1 MMRHVLT
8 RSGGI
13 AGVAV
18 GLLLVAGPVG
28 AQVQLS
34 SKSMELKIDGRIHFQ
49 YNHTSA
55 AEALLGNTFFIRR
68 ARLEIEAKVNDFIS
82 GRIQP
87 EFGEGTVG
95 LRDAFVTLNFGPG
108 LRTTFGQFKRPFDVF
123 ELTSSS
129 QILVIERAGGVR
141 GIPGCSG
148 VSSVCSLS
156 RFTEK
161 LGFSDRDIGV
171 MVDGALGSSG
181 FKYYASI
188 TNGRGPN
195 NSIDENATKSYTGRV
210 EYAVSGL
217 RIGGH
222 IGVHDYPADTLGTN
236 KYATAFGADVD
247 WGHFEKPGPH
257 VQAGI
262 VYGDNWLNV
271 VATDPSTF
279 VSGQV
284 IATYMFPVNENKYL
298 YGIEPLVR
306 ASWGD
311 PDTDVSDDTGWIF
324 TPGLVLYMA
333 GRNKFAVN
341 VDVWKPA
348 IGNTEYSIKA
358 QTYLYF

>member
-1 MMRHVLT
+1 MSNALA
-8 RSGGI
+8 RSI
-13 AGVAV
+13 ATAGLAV
-18 GLLLVAGPVG
+18 GLLAIAGPVG
-28 AQVQLS
+28 AQVAVS

-49 YNHTSA
+49 YNQTSSDQ
-55 AEALLGNTFFIRR
+55 ALLANSFFIRR

-87 EFGEGTVG
+87 EFGEGIVG

-108 LRTTFGQFKRPFDVF
+108 LHTTFGQFKRPFDVF
-123 ELTSSS
+123 ELVSSS
-129 QILVIERAGGVR
+129 QVLVIERAGGVR
-141 GIPGCSG
+141 GVDACSG
-148 VSSVCSLS
+148 VGNVCSLS

-195 NSIDENATKSYTGRV
+195 NDIDENATKSYTGRV

-222 IGVHDYPADTLGTN
+222 VGVHDYPNDSTSAN
-236 KYATAFGADVD
+236 QYATAFGADVD
-247 WGHFEKPGPH
+247 WGHYEKPGPH

-262 VYGDNWLNV
+262 LYGDNWRNLK
-271 VATDPSTF
+271 AADPSKF

-284 IATYMFPVNENKYL
+284 IATYMFPVKENKYL
-298 YGIEPLVR
+298 YGIEPLLR

-324 TPGLVLYMA
+324 TPGLVLYMV

-341 VDVWKPA
+341 VDVSKPA
-348 IGNTEYSIKA
+348 VGDTEYSIKA

>member
-1 MMRHVLT
+1 MRHVFA
-8 RSGGI
+8 RSAGI

-49 YNHTSA
+49 YNQTSSDQ
-55 AEALLGNTFFIRR
+55 ALLANSFFIRR

-95 LRDAFVTLNFGPG
+95 LRDAFVSLTFGPG
-108 LRTTFGQFKRPFDVF
+108 FRTTFGQFKRPFDVF
-123 ELTSSS
+123 ELVSSS

-141 GIPGCSG
+141 GVEACSG
-148 VSSVCSLS
+148 VGNVCSLS

-161 LGFSDRDIGV
+161 LGYSDRDIGV

-195 NSIDENATKSYTGRV
+195 NDIDENATKSYTGRV

-222 IGVHDYPADTLGTN
+222 VGVHDYPYDTTGTN

-247 WGHFEKPGPH
+247 WGHYEKPGPH
-257 VQAGI
+257 VQAGV
-262 VYGDNWLNV
+262 VYGDNWKNLGV
-271 VATDPSTF
+271 TDPSKF
-279 VSGQV
+279 VSAQA
-284 IATYMFPVNENKYL
+284 IATYMFPVKDNKYL

-324 TPGLVLYMA
+324 TPGLVVYMS

-341 VDVWKPA
+341 VDVSKPA
-348 IGNTEYSIKA
+348 VGDTEYSIKA